1 MEPER
6 PTRDTALRAEHSA
19 PEAPRRSLPSHHGS
33 PWEPS
38 YSATQ
43 ADALQRMARE
53 GTITPHWGRCD
64 KNLGD
69 APEPFVNV
77 AGSRGAARR
86 RRKKDQKQRQRQ
98 RQKQKQ

>member
-1 MEPER
+1 
-6 PTRDTALRAEHSA
+6 
-19 PEAPRRSLPSHHGS
+19 
-33 PWEPS
+33 
-38 YSATQ
+38 
-43 ADALQRMARE
+43 MARE